1 MKGKYKMSEN
11 LHAKHRERMRARF
24 IETNAA
30 GFSDHELLELIL
42 FYAIPRRNT
51 NDIAH
56 NLIHHFGSFEGVFCA
71 SIDELQQVEGIGA
84 TAAVY
89 LKSIFAAHNRMMLNT
104 EHETYKTYEEIG
116 ELFVKKYRHINTETM
131 ILVLFDKKGRICR
144 EVTIAVGDTNGASV
158 DMKKLA
164 AACACENASFAA
176 VAHNHPSGNIKS
188 SFDDEY
194 VTVNINDA
202 LQNMRVKLIDHYIIA
217 DGNYQGI
224 LKSRLVGDLRSR

>member
-1 MKGKYKMSEN
+1 MSEQ
-11 LHAKHRERMRARF
+11 LHAKHRERMRTRF
-24 IETNAA
+24 VETNAA

-42 FYAIPRRNT
+42 FYAIPRKNT

-56 NLIHHFGSFEGVFCA
+56 RLIHHFGSFEGVFCA
-71 SIDELQQVEGIGA
+71 STDELQQVEGVGA
-84 TAAVY
+84 SAAVY
-89 LKSIFAAHNRMMLNT
+89 LKSIFAAHNRMMLST
-104 EHETYKTYEEIG
+104 ERETYKTYEQIG
-116 ELFVKKYRHINTETM
+116 ELFVKKYRHINIETM
-131 ILVLFDKKGRICR
+131 ILLLFDKKGRICR
-144 EVTIAVGDTNGASV
+144 EVTIAAGDTNGASV
-158 DMKKLA
+158 DMKKIA
-164 AACACENASFAA
+164 SACACENACFAA

-224 LKSRLVGDLRSR
+224 LKSRIVGDLRSR